1 MAYTNKKQFMLYL
14 TDSEL
19 DTIKQAA
26 GSKSVNR
33 FVIDTTL
40 RSIEAQKLTG
50 LVPPDQV
57 S

>member
-14 TDSEL
+14 TDNEH
-19 DTIKQAA
+19 DKIKQAA

-40 RSIEAQKLTG
+40 RSIEAQKLTE
-50 LVPPDQV
+50 LVPPEQV